1 MSSQE
6 NHDLSSKNDRSNKL
20 LPNAPKRK
28 KYHDLQSMKNRIDAL
43 LERVTKI
50 KEGYQQKDC
59 SQVIARFKQEH
70 KERLQQHRQEQKRLR
85 LDLNKL
91 IDRNT
96 FHANFARYT
105 FFLFN
110 SEDQVSQLLQP
121 PPGLRYDI
129 GRPDTRSE
137 EKKNQQETFQKNAG
151 KNFRVDHR
159 LADRSSHFNYNVK
172 YDGITIGT
180 LSIAIRRRKIE
191 ISNLSIN
198 SEYRGQGHLLY
209 IFYFVYHT
217 FVHEYKNRVQN
228 LEDYSIELDVEDEK
242 VRENYKKYGFNV
254 IKESRNS
261 YQIKIYETMKMN
273 KDFYKRF
280 DLHP

>member
-1 MSSQE
+1 MSSKK
-6 NHDLSSKNDRSNKL
+6 NNDLSS
-20 LPNAPKRK
+20 
-28 KYHDLQSMKNRIDAL
+28 MKNEIDAM
-43 LERVTKI
+43 LERVTGI
-50 KEGYQQKDC
+50 KDRYKQKDC
-59 SQVIARFKQEH
+59 SQVIARFKQKH
-70 KERLQQHRQEQKRLR
+70 KETLQQHRQEQKRLR
-85 LDLNKL
+85 LDLNKP
-91 IDRNT
+91 IDRDK

-121 PPGLRYDI
+121 PPGLRFDI

-151 KNFRVDHR
+151 RNFRVNHR
-159 LADRSSHFNYNVK
+159 LANRSSHFNYNVK
-172 YDGITIGT
+172 YDGMTIGT
-180 LSIAIRRRKIE
+180 LSIAIRRRRTKIE

-217 FVHEYKNRVQN
+217 FVDQYKNRVQD
-228 LEDYSIELDVEDEK
+228 LEHYSIELDVEDEK

-261 YQIKIYETMKMN
+261 YQIKIYETMEMDKN
-273 KDFYKRF
+273 FYERF

>member
-1 MSSQE
+1 MSSQT
-6 NHDLSSKNDRSNKL
+6 NK
-20 LPNAPKRK
+20 
-28 KYHDLQSMKNRIDAL
+28 DWQSTKNRIDAL
-43 LERVTKI
+43 LGKVTKI
-50 KEGYQQKDC
+50 KERYQQKDC
-59 SQVIARFKQEH
+59 SQIIDRFKQEH

-85 LDLNKL
+85 LDLNKP
-91 IDRNT
+91 IDRDT

-121 PPGLRYDI
+121 SSDVHYDI
-129 GRPDTRSE
+129 YTPDTRSD
-137 EKKNQQETFQKNAG
+137 EKKNQQKTFQKNAG
-151 KNFRVDHR
+151 RNFRVDHR
-159 LADRSSHFNYNVK
+159 LADRYSHFNYNVK

-180 LSIAIRRRKIE
+180 LSIAIRRRRKTIE

-217 FVHEYKNRVQN
+217 FVDQYKNRVQD
-228 LEDYSIELDVEDEK
+228 LEHYSIELDVEDEK

-280 DLHP
+280 DLK